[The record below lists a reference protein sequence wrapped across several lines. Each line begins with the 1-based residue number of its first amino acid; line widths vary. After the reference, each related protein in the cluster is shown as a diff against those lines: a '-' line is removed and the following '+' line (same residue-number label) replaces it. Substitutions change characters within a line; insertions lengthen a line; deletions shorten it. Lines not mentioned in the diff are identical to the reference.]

1 MSDTSFLE
9 LVLSFIITWTVVLTP
24 PAAVRLIRRK
34 PLAKNT
40 AIVLSAVLYFVNVV
54 LFTAMGSQSKS
65 HTALFI
71 GAFFSYYVF
80 RWQTKTSAAK
90 SVAGQRHT
98 LGYDE

>member
-1 MSDTSFLE
+1 
-9 LVLSFIITWTVVLTP
+9 
-24 PAAVRLIRRK
+24 
-34 PLAKNT
+34 
-40 AIVLSAVLYFVNVV
+40 
-54 LFTAMGSQSKS
+54 MGSQSKS